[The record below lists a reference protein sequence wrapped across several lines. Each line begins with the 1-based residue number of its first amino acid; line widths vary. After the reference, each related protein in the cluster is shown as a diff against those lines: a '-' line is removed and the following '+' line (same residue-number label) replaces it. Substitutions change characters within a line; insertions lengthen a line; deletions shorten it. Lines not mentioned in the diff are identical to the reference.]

1 MRSSNIWICVVL
13 SFCQFFKRIFFF
25 SSWIFTKRICQSSL
39 LKQAKPKSSE
49 SDSTLTVTV
58 LWWIFFYYCYKAM
71 QYKTWPDF
79 NPFMRTALQ
88 CPVPGAW
95 NLVPGTVYQVWP
107 PVTMVMR
114 ARQGVMC
121 ADRILLHLRNRISC
135 NSYCVVS
142 LECAELC
149 EAEKSAMKSRF
160 QSVCGQVTY
169 STRVNRRAWSRW
181 PFFITSKC
189 NQWENI

>member
-1 MRSSNIWICVVL
+1 MNLYQEILSIFALKASETIVFRIRSWSDGDCAVMD
-13 SFCQFFKRIFFF
+13 IFFT
-25 SSWIFTKRICQSSL
+25 IATKQCSTKL
-39 LKQAKPKSSE
+39 DL
-49 SDSTLTVTV
+49 TLTH
-58 LWWIFFYYCYKAM
+58 LWELHCNA
-71 QYKTWPDF
+71 
-79 NPFMRTALQ
+79 
-88 CPVPGAW
+88 
-95 NLVPGTVYQVWP
+95 VYQVWP

-160 QSVCGQVTY
+160 RSVCGQVTY

>member
-1 MRSSNIWICVVL
+1 MRSSNIWICVIL
-13 SFCQFFKRIFFF
+13 TFCQFFKRIFFF
-25 SSWIFTKRICQSSL
+25 LISHRESLPRDSVNLCSQSQRDQSIHNQILVWQWLCCDGYFFTFST
-39 LKQAKPKSSE
+39 KQCSTKL
-49 SDSTLTVTV
+49 DLTLTH
-58 LWWIFFYYCYKAM
+58 LWELHC
-71 QYKTWPDF
+71 
-79 NPFMRTALQ
+79 NAL
-88 CPVPGAW
+88 
-95 NLVPGTVYQVWP
+95 YQAWP

-160 QSVCGQVTY
+160 PSVCGQLTY
-169 STRVNRRAWSRW
+169 STKVNRQAWSLC
-181 PFFITSKC
+181 PSSS
-189 NQWENI
+189 QS